1 MQDSTK
7 SPLLG
12 GPLEDKARTV
22 VEGYLRAQESRVY
35 DAVRAEALKHLP
47 DPARPVKDLI
57 DSMRVTLADFG
68 ITASDEELAKQLR
81 AVLPQE
87 IVKPIAELYG
97 VLAPRFEW
105 AMTQLLDNAKANV
118 DALRDAVLAP
128 VEARIRELFH
138 VAFTAVTKKAAQLI
152 ARAVDAAVTK
162 LMEVVMPIVER
173 LVQAVL
179 AAVAKAVAMAIQ
191 VMMDVVN
198 EIGRMAFR
206 FAKAVA
212 MWIAKTIV
220 MFVCKTILTIIG
232 FLFGLPPSAVE
243 MAWMESQATIRF

>member
-1 MQDSTK
+1 MPK
-7 SPLLG
+7 
-12 GPLEDKARTV
+12 
-22 VEGYLRAQESRVY
+22 
-35 DAVRAEALKHLP
+35 
-47 DPARPVKDLI
+47 
-57 DSMRVTLADFG
+57 
-68 ITASDEELAKQLR
+68 SDEELAKQLR

-191 VMMDVVN
+191 V
-198 EIGRMAFR
+198 
-206 FAKAVA
+206 
-212 MWIAKTIV
+212 
-220 MFVCKTILTIIG
+220 
-232 FLFGLPPSAVE
+232 
-243 MAWMESQATIRF
+243 